1 MREGIDMDKMI
12 KESVATL
19 FCHAIKLD
27 DKDLKLEQPIF
38 CRFMGQNFD
47 CNSKESKEI
56 LEKVMEKECD
66 NIDTHISIISN
77 ALYNEPYEKMS
88 ILKQLN
94 HIIFRSKLKTE
105 DYDFFNKVKY
115 SFFKY

>member
-1 MREGIDMDKMI
+1 MDMDKKL

-27 DKDLKLEQPIF
+27 NKDLKLEKPIF

-47 CNSKESKEI
+47 CDSKESQEI
-56 LEKVMEKECD
+56 LEKVMNQECDD

-77 ALYNEPYEKMS
+77 ALYNEPYEKMN

-94 HIIFRSKLKTE
+94 HIIFRSNLKSE

-115 SFFKY
+115 SFFEKK

>member
-1 MREGIDMDKMI
+1 MDKML

-27 DKDLKLEQPIF
+27 NKDLAIEKPIF
-38 CRFMGQNFD
+38 CRFMRENFD
-47 CNSKESKEI
+47 CDSEEAQKLLNEI
-56 LEKVMEKECD
+56 MEKDCD

-77 ALYNEPYEKMS
+77 GLYNEPYSKMN

-94 HIIFRSKLKTE
+94 HIIFRSRMKSE
-105 DYDFFNKVKY
+105 DYEFFDKVRR
-115 SFFKY
+115 SFFAR

>member
-1 MREGIDMDKMI
+1 MDKII

-27 DKDLKLEQPIF
+27 NKDLKLEVPIF
-38 CRFMGQNFD
+38 CRFMGQDFD
-47 CNSKESKEI
+47 CDTQEAKEL
-56 LEKVMEKECD
+56 LEKIMEQDCD

-77 ALYNEPYEKMS
+77 ALYNEPYKKMN

-94 HIIFRSKLKTE
+94 HIIFRSKMKTE
-105 DYDFFNKVKY
+105 DYDFFDKVRQ
-115 SFFKY
+115 SFFAR

>member
-1 MREGIDMDKMI
+1 MNKII

-27 DKDLKLEQPIF
+27 DKDLKVETPIF

-47 CNSKESKEI
+47 CDTQEAKEL
-56 LEKVMEKECD
+56 LERIMKQDCD
-66 NIDTHISIISN
+66 NIDMHISIISN
-77 ALYNEPYEKMS
+77 GLYNEPYKKMN

-94 HIIFRSKLKTE
+94 HIIFRSRIKTE
-105 DYDFFNKVKY
+105 DYDFFNKMKQ
-115 SFFKY
+115 SFFTR